1 MLDFQQILNRSESRE
16 FTKEYKYNEHEGIG
30 GKPIISAG
38 NENLKRFPLKIKLHA
53 SFCNPQKIIDEIE
66 DKSKNRT
73 NINYFQNRKYIG
85 DYVIERY
92 HANIVQT
99 VQDVVFYAEVE
110 IDLLENPS
118 SITKFKEQN
127 KIEEISEVAE
137 TVEEN
142 SNIMKNFL
150 VETKKAMKE
159 GVIDAGINAIK
170 NTDINQLSNLAK
182 SSFEIISNN
191 VLAEIKDF
199 GLAEIYDK
207 ISSYTKNLQG
217 VLENDEIA
225 TIKRELERIPD
236 TMFNT
241 ILR

>member
-66 DKSKNRT
+66 YKSKNRT
-73 NINYFQNRKYIG
+73 NINYFQNGKYIG

-118 SITKFKEQN
+118 SITEFEEQN

-150 VETKKAMKE
+150 SETKKTMKE

>member
-99 VQDVVFYAEVE
+99 VQDVVLYAEVE

-118 SITKFKEQN
+118 SITEFKEQN

-236 TMFNT
+236 TMFNS

>member
-1 MLDFQQILNRSESRE
+1 MLDFQQILNRSENRE
-16 FTKEYKYNEHEGIG
+16 FTKEYKYIEHEGIG
-30 GKPIISAG
+30 SKPTISAG

-73 NINYFQNRKYIG
+73 NINYFQNGKYIG

-99 VQDVVFYAEVE
+99 VQDAVLYAEVE

-118 SITKFKEQN
+118 SITEFKEQN

-199 GLAEIYDK
+199 GLSEIYDK

-225 TIKRELERIPD
+225 TIKRELEKIPD

>member
-99 VQDVVFYAEVE
+99 VQDVVLYAEVE

-118 SITKFKEQN
+118 SITEFKEQN

-217 VLENDEIA
+217 VFENDEIA

>member
-118 SITKFKEQN
+118 SITEFKEQN

>member
-1 MLDFQQILNRSESRE
+1 MLDFQQILNRSESKE

-30 GKPIISAG
+30 GKPTISAG

-73 NINYFQNRKYIG
+73 NINYFQNGKYIG

-99 VQDVVFYAEVE
+99 VQDTIFYAEVE

-118 SITKFKEQN
+118 SITEFKEQN

-142 SNIMKNFL
+142 SNIMQNFL
-150 VETKKAMKE
+150 SGIKNAMKE

-225 TIKRELERIPD
+225 TIKRELEKIPD

>member
-66 DKSKNRT
+66 YKSKNRT
-73 NINYFQNRKYIG
+73 NINYFQNGKYIG

-99 VQDVVFYAEVE
+99 VQDAVLYAEVE

-118 SITKFKEQN
+118 SITEFKEQN
-127 KIEEISEVAE
+127 KIEKISEFAE

>member
-1 MLDFQQILNRSESRE
+1 MLDFQQILNRSENRE

-73 NINYFQNRKYIG
+73 NINYFQNGKYIG

-99 VQDVVFYAEVE
+99 VQDAVFYAEVE
-110 IDLLENPS
+110 IELLENPD
-118 SITKFKEQN
+118 SITEFKEQN
-127 KIEEISEVAE
+127 KIEEIPENAE
-137 TVEEN
+137 TVGEN
-142 SNIMKNFL
+142 SNIMRNFL
-150 VETKKAMKE
+150 NETKKAMKE

-170 NTDINQLSNLAK
+170 MTDLSQLSNLGK

-191 VLAEIKDF
+191 VLEEIKDF
-199 GLAEIYDK
+199 GLDDIYDK
-207 ISSYTKNLQG
+207 ISSYTNNLQG
-217 VLENDEIA
+217 VLDNDEIA
-225 TIKRELERIPD
+225 TIKRELENIPD

-241 ILR
+241 FLR